1 MTFAL
6 FLLYLLLSYIYP
18 GEIIPALVP
27 YRITYWVG
35 MAGLAVAIASLFRK
49 RTGLI
54 ASVQLWGLALFT
66 GVMCL
71 SLMIAEHW
79 VGAPILTLQRFGPSL
94 TTFVLALCGIT
105 SLTRLRIAAVCVIV
119 LTTALVAQGAAAYHF
134 GVNTRLFLLDRAA
147 INEIRDS
154 DAGVTADT
162 DADHEPAEADTEDA
176 QAQAESIAPIA
187 DAEEE
192 APQDAA
198 RIRALGFMHDP
209 NDLALAIV
217 VALGL
222 TLGLMGDGLMSTST
236 WHWRHLLMATAAIVM
251 VYGIHLT
258 RSRGGAV
265 ALVIVLWRFAARRV
279 GLVSA
284 LVLLALLGAGVMARD
299 FGGRSLSTDLD
310 ESASERIVAWT
321 EGFDMLKTSP
331 IFGVGFGEFSDH
343 HTLTAHNS
351 LVLCFAETGLVG
363 CFLWVGLVVVT
374 LLELHGLQNLPGIE
388 PFDDVTRQWAEGLQL
403 ALIGFL
409 VAAFF
414 LSRTF
419 VPTLYLILG
428 VAAALTAIARGE
440 NRSVPLPA
448 LPELGMRVLAC
459 ELAGIAVVYTIV
471 KLHAA

>member
-1 MTFAL
+1 MTFA
-6 FLLYLLLSYIYP
+6 FFILYVMLSYIYP
-18 GEIIPALVP
+18 GEIVPALAP
-27 YRITYWVG
+27 YHVTWWVG
-35 MAGLAVAIASLFRK
+35 MAGLAVALASLVATRN
-49 RTGLI
+49 GLV
-54 ASVQLWGLALFT
+54 ANVQLWGLVLFT
-66 GVMCL
+66 AAMCL
-71 SLMIAEHW
+71 SLTMAEHW
-79 VGAPILTLQRFGPSL
+79 MGAPIMTLQRFGPSL
-94 TTFVLALCGIT
+94 TTFVLALCGVT
-105 SLTRLRIAAVCVIV
+105 SFARLRLGAGCVIV
-119 LTTALVAQGAAAYHF
+119 LTTALVLQGAAAYHF
-134 GVNTRLFLLDRAA
+134 GLNSRLFLLDRAA
-147 INEIRDS
+147 IALAMNGDPEEHAETDVETNS
-154 DAGVTADT
+154 PDDT
-162 DADHEPAEADTEDA
+162 VAEQEPAAD
-176 QAQAESIAPIA
+176 
-187 DAEEE
+187 EEE
-192 APQDAA
+192 APDVT

-222 TLGLMGDGLMSTST
+222 MGGLWQPR
-236 WHWRHLLMATAAIVM
+236 WHWRNVLLGVAAIAL

-279 GLVSA
+279 GFAPA
-284 LVLLALLGAGVMARD
+284 LVVLVMLGGAVVARD
-299 FGGRSLSTDLD
+299 YGGRALSTDLD

-331 IFGVGFGEFSDH
+331 LLGVGFGGFSDH

-363 CFLWVGLVVVT
+363 CFFWVGLVVVT
-374 LLELHGLQNLPGIE
+374 LLELHGLTRLPGTE
-388 PFDDVTRQWAEGLQL
+388 PFDEMARQWAEGLQL

-428 VAAALTAIARGE
+428 LSAAVATIARAKG
-440 NRSVPLPA
+440 RSVALPA
-448 LPELGMRVLAC
+448 LPELGVRVLAC
-459 ELAGIAVVYTIV
+459 EVGGIAIVYTIV